1 MSVVDEVLT
10 QLPRPVRQL
19 ALRYRELLKFAMV
32 GASTFVI
39 DTVIFFALKWTVL
52 APKPVTAKVVAVLV
66 ATIVSYVL
74 NREWAFRTRGGKER
88 HHEASLYFLFSGI
101 AVGLYAAPLW
111 VSRYLLHLQT
121 PYTTPLVEEIADF
134 TSGQILGVL
143 LGMAFRWWAFRR
155 WVFPTRATE
164 TTEHPAEHSARLSNV
179 EHFPLERATGERT
192 TVERNE
198 TERAAADL
206 AAGEHGDGANSASHG
221 STAEHD
227 ISRPAAG

>member
-10 QLPRPVRQL
+10 QLPRPLRQL

-101 AVGLYAAPLW
+101 AIGLYAAPLW

-155 WVFPTRATE
+155 WVFPTRETE
-164 TTEHPAEHSARLSNV
+164 TTECPTQDVTELSNV
-179 EHFPLERATGERT
+179 EPFPIERTNVERTTIERAAGERAT
-192 TVERNE
+192 
-198 TERAAADL
+198 ADHST
-206 AAGEHGDGANSASHG
+206 GEHGATPSGASHG
-221 STAEHD
+221 SAEEHD